1 VIYGD
6 DLELLKDQIDSG
18 AHNVALEGSAQ
29 HEFFGSS
36 RESMGKNGHGIV

>member
-1 VIYGD
+1 MIYGD

-29 HEFFGSS
+29 HEFLTFCANNFEIGSS
-36 RESMGKNGHGIV
+36 NV